1 MKWLTGTVVFLAA
14 MGLVTAEDKLLLKD
28 GQTVTG
34 EILSVTANDVQIDT
48 GEETMRV
55 PRWAIEK
62 MEREGATA
70 ENTNSSSK
78 RSRRKL
84 PTRAKVEPTPELN
97 AWIETLVEKLGSDD
111 DGVRLTAGFALRSAG
126 ATAYDAV
133 KGASESD
140 NEHAVTAAKRILSHI
155 DFVTEQEVRSQAS
168 IHERD
173 NVGELIT
180 KVGVTAEQ
188 APLFEKTL
196 TEFYEEQSELAASIR
211 ARKIP
216 AEEGGKQLRELRA
229 AVDTKVATILTDEQ
243 MKIYRSSIPRSSN
256 RNRSK

>member
-1 MKWLTGTVVFLAA
+1 MKWLTGTVIFLVA
-14 MGLVTAEDKLLLKD
+14 MGWVAADDKLLLKD

-34 EILSVTANDVQIDT
+34 KILSVTANDVKIDT
-48 GEETMRV
+48 GKETVRV

-70 ENTNSSSK
+70 ESANSSSK
-78 RSRRKL
+78 RGRHKI
-84 PTRAKVEPTPELN
+84 PTRAKLEPTPELN

-111 DGVRLTAGFALRSAG
+111 EGVRLTAGFALRSAG

-140 NEHAVTAAKRILSHI
+140 NEQAATAAKRILSHI
-155 DFVTEQEVRSQAS
+155 DFVTEQQARSQSS

-173 NVGELIT
+173 NVGDLMT

-196 TEFYEEQSELAASIR
+196 TEFYEQQSELAAAIR
-211 ARKIP
+211 ARQIP

-229 AVDTKVATILTDEQ
+229 GVDTKVASMLTDQQ
-243 MKIYRSSIPRSSN
+243 MKVYRTSIPRASN